1 MSYGKSI
8 ATEWGYLLP
17 AWAVCIVL
25 PMPLLILEHS
35 PLGRGYALMLFF
47 VGAMVVV
54 AYSFRREVLEG
65 KTPAIEL
72 AQVRRLW
79 RTRISA
85 LVTALAFALLAFTM
99 VSILVNNPY
108 NYGTMQGLQDQGIWW
123 RAFVFE
129 TPRDFAA
136 PLLALMA
143 VGAAICIVPYF
154 VLATRKPI
162 AAVVFSAALVGCMK
176 LLGALVVVSIYGWD
190 SDEQGRLGMP
200 WNNPDL
206 LVWLFW
212 GFSATLSI
220 TCYVLG
226 RRRFVRQYSNRM
238 NSAPQ
243 DPLWSSNRS
252 ALDE

>member
-1 MSYGKSI
+1 MSRGKLI
-8 ATEWGYLLP
+8 ATELGYLLP
-17 AWAVCIVL
+17 GWAVSIVL
-25 PMPLLILEHS
+25 PLPLLILKHS

-47 VGAMVVV
+47 VGAMAVV
-54 AYSFRREVLEG
+54 AYSFRRDVVEG
-65 KTPAIEL
+65 TNPAL
-72 AQVRRLW
+72 DPGAVARLW

-85 LVTALAFALLAFTM
+85 LAAALAFALLVFTL
-99 VSILVNNPY
+99 VSILINNPY
-108 NYGTMQGLQDQGIWW
+108 NYGTMQGLQDEGIWW

-154 VLATRKPI
+154 VLATRKPM

-176 LLGALVVVSIYGWD
+176 FLGALVVVSIYGWD
-190 SDEQGRLGMP
+190 SDQQGRLGMP
-200 WNNPDL
+200 WNDPDL

-212 GFSATLSI
+212 GFSATLSV

-226 RRRFVRQYSNRM
+226 RRQFVRQYSNRA

-243 DPLWSSNRS
+243 DVPWLSSQS
-252 ALDE
+252 ALDV